1 MLQDATSK
9 YHAEDIKKT
18 PLFIFVCADTT
29 RMAEGQGTEL
39 WVQDLSAVSENIL
52 LAAHAMGLGAC
63 WTTIYPIISNL
74 LKGRMRT
81 IQKAYQP
88 TIEFYTIVHST
99 FFVYKSSSERRIE
112 KELKESAKLTILY
125 NIHFTSFSKPT
136 FQKQRFRTQR

>member
-1 MLQDATSK
+1 
-9 YHAEDIKKT
+9 
-18 PLFIFVCADTT
+18 
-29 RMAEGQGTEL
+29 MAEGQGTEL

-52 LAAHAMGLGAC
+52 MAAHAMGLGAC

-74 LKGRMRT
+74 LKGKMRT
-81 IQKAYQP
+81 IQEAYQP
-88 TIEFYTIVHST
+88 TIEFYTIVNST

-112 KELKESAKLTILY
+112 KELKESHNLTILY

>member
-1 MLQDATSK
+1 MWYSHL
-9 YHAEDIKKT
+9 E
-18 PLFIFVCADTT
+18 F
-29 RMAEGQGTEL
+29 EEL

-112 KELKESAKLTILY
+112 KELKESHNLTILY

>member
-1 MLQDATSK
+1 MQRISRIHLSSS
-9 YHAEDIKKT
+9 
-18 PLFIFVCADTT
+18 
-29 RMAEGQGTEL
+29 
-39 WVQDLSAVSENIL
+39 LSALIPPVWQRDRARNSGYRICRQFPNIL

-74 LKGRMRT
+74 LKGKMRT

-112 KELKESAKLTILY
+112 KELKEPHNLTILY

>member
-1 MLQDATSK
+1 MWYSHL
-9 YHAEDIKKT
+9 E
-18 PLFIFVCADTT
+18 F
-29 RMAEGQGTEL
+29 EEL

-74 LKGRMRT
+74 LKGKMRT

-88 TIEFYTIVHST
+88 TMEFYTIVHST

-112 KELKESAKLTILY
+112 KELKESHNLTILY
-125 NIHFTSFSKPT
+125 NIHFTVVFETYVSETTVSNAKII
-136 FQKQRFRTQR
+136 